1 MNSRLKISLV
11 IIGSLIL
18 ISGILFYVFYP
29 STEATSLEL
38 KIDRLSIFAYPDKAI
53 ANGKDQIKII
63 AIVKNKQNPVSGA
76 EVFFKTN
83 LGELSS
89 VKEVTDSNGQAVVYL
104 ASEKSGQAT
113 LAAIAGTISR
123 QEVVTFSSI
132 K

>member
-11 IIGSLIL
+11 IIGSLII
-18 ISGILFYVFYP
+18 ISGILFYIFYP

-38 KIDRLSIFAYPDKAI
+38 KIDRLSIFVYPDKAI

-63 AIVKNKQNPVSGA
+63 AVVKNKQNPVSGA
-76 EVFFKTN
+76 EVFFKIN

-89 VKEVTDSNGQAVVYL
+89 IKEITDSDGQAVVYL
-104 ASEKSGQAT
+104 TSEKSGQAT
-113 LAAIAGTISR
+113 VAAIAGTVSR
-123 QEVVTFSSI
+123 QEIVSFSSI